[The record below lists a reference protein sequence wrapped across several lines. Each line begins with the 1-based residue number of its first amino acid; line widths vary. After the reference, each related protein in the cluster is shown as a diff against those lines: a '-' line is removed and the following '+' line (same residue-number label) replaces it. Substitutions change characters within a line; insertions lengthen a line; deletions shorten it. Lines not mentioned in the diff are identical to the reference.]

1 MNKAS
6 LFLLVLPALTV
17 NSQAFG
23 EDVSLEEMG
32 QRCQEA
38 RERNIAPLRQAAIE
52 ECVSRRRTL
61 RTREDCERMYEGFGQ
76 GGGTVNSGFR
86 AGMFIDLPECV
97 EYFEAQDRQ
106 RNRRRSRP

>member
-17 NSQAFG
+17 SSQVFG
-23 EDVSLEEMG
+23 GDLSLEEMG

-61 RTREDCERMYEGFGQ
+61 RTREDCERMYEGFGE
-76 GGGTVNSGFR
+76 GGGTVNDGFR
-86 AGMFIDLPECV
+86 AGMFIDLPECI
-97 EYFEAQDRQ
+97 EYFEEQDRQ

>member
-1 MNKAS
+1 MNKAPLM
-6 LFLLVLPALTV
+6 LFLLPALTV
-17 NSQAFG
+17 SSQGFG
-23 EDVSLEEMG
+23 ADLSLEEMER
-32 QRCQEA
+32 RCQDA

-52 ECVSRRRTL
+52 ECVSRRRNS
-61 RTREDCERMYEGFGQ
+61 RTREHCERLYEGFGQ
-76 GGGTVNSGFR
+76 GGGTVNGGVR